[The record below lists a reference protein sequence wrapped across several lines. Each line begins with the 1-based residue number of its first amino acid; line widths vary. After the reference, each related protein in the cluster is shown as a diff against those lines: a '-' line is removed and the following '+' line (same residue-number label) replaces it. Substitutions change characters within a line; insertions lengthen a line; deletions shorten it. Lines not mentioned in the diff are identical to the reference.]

1 MARYRDRLSGPLRDR
16 LDLTVEVPALP
27 PDLLGT
33 AIGGEASASVRE
45 RVIAARASQ
54 NERYRPAGLRT
65 NAELTPSLMP
75 THCSLDAAGKR
86 LLDRSVRKMALSA
99 RGYDRVLKVART
111 IADLAGAG
119 AIATVSCTATTSRRA
134 PCSDANA
141 NLVDVV

>member
-1 MARYRDRLSGPLRDR
+1 M
-16 LDLTVEVPALP
+16 EVPALP
-27 PDLLGT
+27 IQALGG
-33 AIGGEASASVRE
+33 AVAGESSAAVRA
-45 RVIAARASQ
+45 RVVAARDRQ
-54 NERYRPAGLRT
+54 VQRYSDEGLRT